1 MKKLVYGLVT
11 ACGIAV
17 TPALA
22 QTVTYACQYVKNG
35 GLVWED
41 GNWRVGRFNTGNPF
55 FLKTENG
62 SLTPESVRGVFGQ
75 ASGARSSPLEYVC
88 TPAVGIEPSHQACI
102 NYIGTALSF
111 STTSMAG
118 TVAML
123 TGGTQPKED
132 SRKDTLHVAPFV
144 CTKV

>member
-1 MKKLVYGLVT
+1 MKKFVYGLVI

-22 QTVTYACQYVKNG
+22 QTETYACQYVENG

-55 FLKTENG
+55 FLKTEHG
-62 SLTPESVRGVFGQ
+62 LLTPESVGEVFGQ
-75 ASGARSSPLEYVC
+75 ESVARSSPLAYVC
-88 TPAVGIEPSHQACI
+88 TPAVGIEPTHQSCI
-102 NYIGTALSF
+102 NYLGTALSF
-111 STTSMAG
+111 STTSLAG

-123 TGGTQPKED
+123 TGGTQPKGD